1 MKNNINDKFVLG
13 RFIMSDRL
21 RKFWAFEQKTI
32 LVGITGLIFGLIMA
46 SGFNWTAYSRAE
58 KAVVNQ
64 PDLRVNQDC
73 TSPFVAVAKKV
84 GPAVVNIQS
93 KKYIERP
100 GYSFQ
105 GPFDDF
111 FREFFG
117 DVPKQEPQK
126 QKVEGQGSGFII
138 DKKGLILTN
147 NHVVAGGGE
156 LTVKLSDSR
165 EFKAEVVG
173 TDPRTDVAV
182 IRLKDLNGNLPDT
195 EVAVLGNSDEIE
207 VGDYAIAVGN
217 PFGLE
222 RTVTQ
227 GIISFKGRSGL
238 PIAGGGPLYQDFIQ
252 TDASIN
258 FGNSG
263 GPLTNIRGEVIGI
276 NTAINPA
283 GQGIGF
289 AIPINMAKNVAEQLI
304 STGKVVRGYLGVL
317 PQELTAD
324 LAEGLGLD
332 NNNGVLI
339 SKVEEGTPA
348 DKAGL
353 KDQDVILK
361 FNGQPTPNVSKF
373 RQIVAEAKVG
383 SKVQILLFRDRKERT
398 VTVEIGEMPGDETAQ
413 NDQKK
418 QDKPWLGIKEVI
430 SVSSEESRGAG
441 ITDKD
446 GVVIKSI
453 ESGSSADDAG
463 LRSGDIIKKIDSQV
477 IRTIKDYNQAI
488 GNKRQSKR
496 PIVFLIKRG
505 DIMRFFALKPGI

>member
-1 MKNNINDKFVLG
+1 
-13 RFIMSDRL
+13 MSDNL
-21 RKFWAFEQKTI
+21 KKFWIFEPRTFMAG
-32 LVGITGLIFGLIMA
+32 LAGLAAGLILA
-46 SGFNWTAYSRAE
+46 SGLNWTACSRAE
-58 KAVVNQ
+58 KPNPAVNAEFK
-64 PDLRVNQDC
+64 
-73 TSPFVAVAKKV
+73 SPFVAVAKMV

-105 GPFDDF
+105 GPFEDF

-117 DVPKQEPQK
+117 EVPQREPQK

-165 EFKAEVVG
+165 EFQAVVVG

-182 IRLKDLNGNLPDT
+182 IRLKDLKTDLPDT
-195 EVAVLGNSDEIE
+195 EVAVLGNSDDIE
-207 VGDYAIAVGN
+207 VGDYAIAIGN

-227 GIISFKGRSGL
+227 GIISFKGRNGL

-263 GPLTNIRGEVIGI
+263 GPLTDIRGRVIGI

-289 AIPINMAKNVAEQLI
+289 AIPINMAKNVADQLI
-304 STGKVVRGYLGVL
+304 SSGKVVRGYLGVL

-324 LAEGLGLD
+324 LAEGLGLKSAK
-332 NNNGVLI
+332 GVLI
-339 SKVEEGTPA
+339 AKVEDGTPA
-348 DKAGL
+348 DRAGL
-353 KDQDVILK
+353 KDQDVIVRFDGLE
-361 FNGQPTPNVSKF
+361 TPNVAKF
-373 RQIVAEAKVG
+373 RQVVADAKVG
-383 SKVQILLFRDRKERT
+383 AKIKMVILRDKKEKT
-398 VTVEIGEMPGDETAQ
+398 LTAQIGEMPGEEVAQ
-413 NDQKK
+413 AGQEK
-418 QDKPWLGIKEVI
+418 QDQAWLGIEQVV
-430 SVSSEESRGAG
+430 SVNSQEARAAG
-441 ITDKD
+441 IKD
-446 GVVIKSI
+446 TEGALIKSI
-453 ESGSSADDAG
+453 QSGSAADDAG
-463 LRSGDIIKKIDSQV
+463 LRAGDIIKKVDG
-477 IRTIKDYNQAI
+477 QAVKNVGDFNRI
-488 GNKRQSKR
+488 SGGKRQGSR
-496 PIVFLIKRG
+496 PVVFHIKRG
-505 DIMRFFALKPGI
+505 EVLRFFAVKPGK